1 MILKSKEQCLAH
13 RDFLVFATEMKSQN
27 ALEAMEQW
35 PAQYKCAMDG
45 CDCVPLWLIAASVK
59 EGPGSC

>member
-1 MILKSKEQCLAH
+1 M
-13 RDFLVFATEMKSQN
+13 FATEMKSQN

-35 PAQYKCAMDG
+35 PAQCKCAVDG
-45 CDCVPLWLIAASVK
+45 CDCVLLWLMAASVK